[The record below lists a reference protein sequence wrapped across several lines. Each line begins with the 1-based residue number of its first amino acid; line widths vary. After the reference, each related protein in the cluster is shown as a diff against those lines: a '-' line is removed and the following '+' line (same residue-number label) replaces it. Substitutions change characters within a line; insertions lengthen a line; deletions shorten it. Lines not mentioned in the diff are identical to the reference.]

1 MSATVQNGNPVA
13 PKADTANQDL
23 ANDASMLV
31 EPTTTYTNPT
41 LRALAEAFPNH
52 ADDAPDDESE

>member
-1 MSATVQNGNPVA
+1 MSVTVQNGNAVA

-23 ANDASMLV
+23 ATDASMLV
-31 EPTTTYTNPT
+31 EPTPTYTNPT